1 MLSMRKGKY
10 NMSNN
15 VNVINNAG
23 KDVVVTVNN
32 NEGNTQIIIDLA
44 GGQVELSSLKPGQ
57 TFSKNGVDYIV
68 LNKLE
73 NDTAVIRNDLLADK
87 IFDSDSNNWRTS
99 SLRKYLNKEYLNKLE
114 KDFGKENITTHE
126 IDLLSLDGLADYG
139 VSEDKVSLLT
149 IDQYRTYRKVL
160 GENKDRAWW
169 LITPDSTPSG
179 VNASYVRY
187 VNSNGG
193 VYCSDCFWGGKAVR
207 PFFILRSSILV
218 SKSK

>member
-1 MLSMRKGKY
+1 MRKGKY
-10 NMSNN
+10 NMNNN

-23 KDVVVTVNN
+23 KDVVVNVNN
-32 NEGNTQIIIDLA
+32 NEGNIQIIIDLA

-73 NDTAVIRNDLLADK
+73 NDTAVIRKDLLADK

-179 VNASYVRY
+179 VKAS
-187 VNSNGG
+187 
-193 VYCSDCFWGGKAVR
+193 
-207 PFFILRSSILV
+207 
-218 SKSK
+218 